1 MIKMQQILD
10 GTELF
15 FVQASVE
22 TKTIALLEAGFC
34 FDLQFFL
41 IEFILTNLA
50 NSLRIAELKR
60 RL

>member
-1 MIKMQQILD
+1 MQQI
-10 GTELF
+10 ERMERNSF

-22 TKTIALLEAGFC
+22 TKMIALLEPGFC